1 MKLQTKKNMFLLMI
15 STDQQAL
22 SKSCLQKVVRLTKSH
37 FHDTFLLN
45 ELQIRNFINTAQPS
59 EP

>member
-1 MKLQTKKNMFLLMI
+1 MKLQTKIILLMI